1 MNLYNVIDIIIV
13 AIAGLFVGIFSML
26 IGYKLWI
33 FLQYPTE
40 FKEPNERYDYDW
52 VMDTYYTPEEYKDE
66 H

>member
-1 MNLYNVIDIIIV
+1 MMFSIVDIIVV
-13 AIAGLFVGIFSML
+13 AVAALFLGIFVML
-26 IGYKLWI
+26 IGYKI
-33 FLQYPTE
+33 YIYEEYPTE